1 MDRTLRILVVDDTPS
16 NIKVLEALLAPRGYT
31 IVRAGSG
38 AEGLEKVQT
47 ERPDLV
53 LLDVVMPDMD
63 GYEVCRRVREE
74 PSTRALPV
82 VLITASAEQER
93 VAGIEAGADDFLRKP
108 INQAELLA
116 RVRSLL
122 RLKAYHDTI
131 EAQAAELAEWNRTL
145 EARVREQVAELE
157 RLRRLRRFLSPQLA
171 ELVVASGDE
180 SLLSSHRREIAVA
193 FCELRGFS
201 ALSETTEPE
210 LVMAVLSEYHQAMG
224 REVFRFEG
232 TVGQIAGAGLMVFFN
247 DPVPCPDPAERAVRM
262 AIAMRDRMAGLGSG
276 WRRRGHE
283 LAFAAGV
290 DMGYAT
296 LGQIGFENRVD
307 YGAVGPVT
315 NLAAGLCDAARDGQ
329 ILISQRVNA
338 AVEGLADTSC
348 VSELSLPGL
357 VKPVLAFNV
366 ERLQPAVDQTG
377 RGAGPLTAREQEVAA
392 LVAQGLTNRQIA
404 EQLVITERTAETHL
418 ERIFTKLDLH
428 SRAQLARWATEQGL
442 VPAGRQ

>member
-1 MDRTLRILVVDDTPS
+1 MECQPKILVVDDTPS
-16 NIKVLEALLAPRGYT
+16 NVKLLEALLAPRGYT
-31 IVRAGSG
+31 ILSASSG
-38 AEGLEKVQT
+38 VEGLEKAVKD
-47 ERPDLV
+47 RPDLM
-53 LLDVVMPDMD
+53 LLDVVMPEMD
-63 GYEVCRRVREE
+63 GYEVCRRVREG
-74 PSTRALPV
+74 PSTRSLPV

-93 VAGIEAGADDFLRKP
+93 LAAIEAGADDFLRKP
-108 INQAELLA
+108 INKAELLA

-145 EARVREQVAELE
+145 EARVREQIAELE

-180 SLLSSHRREIAVA
+180 SLLTSHRREIAVA
-193 FCELRGFS
+193 FCDLRGFS
-201 ALSETTEPE
+201 ALAETTEPE
-210 LVMAVLSEYHQAMG
+210 LVMTVLREYHQAMG
-224 REVFRFEG
+224 GEVFRFEG

-247 DPVPCPDPAERAVRM
+247 DPVPCPDPVERAVRM
-262 AIAMRDRMAGLGSG
+262 AVAMRDRMAGLTSG
-276 WRRRGHE
+276 WRRRGHD
-283 LAFAAGV
+283 LGFAAGV
-290 DMGYAT
+290 DVGYAT
-296 LGQIGFENRVD
+296 LGQIGFEGRVD

-315 NLAAGLCDAARDGQ
+315 NLATGLSEAAVDGQ

-338 AVEGLADTSC
+338 AIELLAETSC
-348 VSELSLPGL
+348 LGELSLAGS

-366 ERLQPAVDQTG
+366 ERLHPTIERAG
-377 RGAGPLTAREQEVAA
+377 RPAGPLTAREQEVTA